1 MGTHNLDIVNMATI
15 RIDHTEMTATAA
27 EINSVCDASGKLVT
41 LTATASIT
49 AALHANR
56 IVYITGTAAA
66 AYTLPEAT
74 GTGDIYR
81 FIMGEVNT
89 NGTTLVA
96 ADTTNTSYQGSINI
110 LDVDSTA
117 QTAFFSVT
125 AGGTDTVTLDGT
137 TKGGQIGDVVEFID
151 LATDV
156 WHVSGQCR
164 CPAGSNVAS
173 MFSSAA

>member
-1 MGTHNLDIVNMATI
+1 MPKHNLDEVNISTI
-15 RIDHTEMTATAA
+15 KIDHVELTATPA
-27 EINSVCDASGKLVT
+27 EVNSVCDASGKIVA

-56 IVYITGTAAA
+56 ICYITGTAAA

-96 ADTTNTSYQGSINI
+96 ADTTNTSYQGSMNL

-117 QTAFFSVT
+117 QTAFFTVT

-156 WHVSGQCR
+156 WHVNGQGR
-164 CPAGSNVAS
+164 VPAGSNVAS